1 MDIEKMKFYR
11 KHGMI
16 PNRYWYQ
23 LNGQSAVENWTEQRK
38 TMYER
43 IQDQKQ
49 SGQAEEIIPQ
59 IILTSEV
66 TGK

>member
-16 PNRYWYQ
+16 PTRYWYQ

-43 IQDQKQ
+43 I
-49 SGQAEEIIPQ
+49 
-59 IILTSEV
+59 
-66 TGK
+66 

>member
-16 PNRYWYQ
+16 PNHYWYQ

-43 IQDQKQ
+43 I
-49 SGQAEEIIPQ
+49 
-59 IILTSEV
+59 
-66 TGK
+66 